1 MEKSTGGRA
10 AAHSA
15 DRRRTRILA
24 LDISALVVVGALLVG
39 ALGAASAVAYQK
51 LYSPEAFVLHYLSL
65 LSEGRAADALA
76 VPGVAVDSRDLTDAG
91 LPDTASEA
99 LLRQSAL
106 APLDDVAIES
116 VVDGGDAY
124 AVTASY
130 AAGPHRG
137 KTTFTVGRL
146 GSVGLAPTWR
156 FVSSPL
162 AVIDLSL
169 RGAMQFSVNGFDI
182 DKRQVLTAGAD
193 ADPLADVPLLVF
205 SPGLYSISVDTPVS
219 TSPGVAVLSD
229 KPRAVIPV
237 GVQTEPTAEFVG
249 VVQQEVES
257 FLDSCTTQKVLQPTG
272 CPFGF
277 SVQNRIKDEPTWSM
291 TTQPTI
297 TLEPDGAGWAIPRT
311 EAVAHIRVDIQSIY
325 DGSVREVDVDVP
337 FFLTGT
343 ITMLADGS
351 ASIQVAPAD

>member
-1 MEKSTGGRA
+1 MDKTTRADARRSGGA
-10 AAHSA
+10 
-15 DRRRTRILA
+15 LA
-24 LDISALVVVGALLVG
+24 VDLTALVLVGVLLVA
-39 ALGAASAVAYQK
+39 ALGAAAVVAYQR
-51 LYSPEAFVLHYLSL
+51 LYSPEAFVTRYLTL

-76 VPGVAVDSRDLTDAG
+76 VPGVSVDSQDLTAGG
-91 LPDTASEA
+91 LPETASEA
-99 LLRQSAL
+99 LLRQAAL
-106 APLDDVAIES
+106 APLHDIVIDS
-116 VVDGGDAY
+116 VVEGGEAF
-124 AVTASY
+124 AVTVSY

-137 KTTFTVGRL
+137 TSTFTVARA
-146 GSVGLAPTWR
+146 GSIGLAPTWR
-156 FVSSPL
+156 FSTSPL

-169 RGAMQFSVNGFDI
+169 RGSMQFSVNGFTI
-182 DKRQVLTAGAD
+182 DKRQVLPAGID

-205 SPGLYSISVDTPVS
+205 SPGLYSISVDTAVS

-237 GVQTEPTAEFVG
+237 GVQTQPTEEFVS
-249 VVQQEVES
+249 VVQEEVNS
-257 FLDSCTTQKVLQPTG
+257 FLDACTTQKVLQPTG

-277 SVQNRIKDEPTWSM
+277 TVQNRIKGEPTWSM

-297 TLEPDGAGWAIPRT
+297 ALEPDGAGWAIPRA
-311 EAVAHIRVDIQSIY
+311 EAVAHIQVDIQSIY

-343 ITMLADGS
+343 ISMLPDGS